1 MAGSNAGMNGDI
13 TSVTTLF
20 VYGTLMRGEANH
32 ARFCADA
39 LTIEPAVTTG
49 RLYHLPMG
57 FPAMVEADNGQVF
70 GEAMTFPDL
79 AAVLRQTDLLEGYH
93 QLRPD
98 SSMYRRIV
106 VPVQIEPSGRRVT
119 AWTYIWNRA
128 LPQGA
133 TLLPTG
139 RWSARCHV

>member
-39 LTIEPAVTTG
+39 LTIEPAVTIG

-57 FPAMVEADNGQVF
+57 FPAMIEADDGQVF
-70 GEAMTFPDL
+70 GEAMTFVDL
-79 AAVLRQTDLLEGYH
+79 CAKLRTLDVLEGY
-93 QLRPD
+93 RPD
-98 SSMYRRIV
+98 RPEQSMYLRRRCIISIIEADPL
-106 VPVQIEPSGRRVT
+106 VPAFCYV
-119 AWTYIWNRA
+119 W
-128 LPQGA
+128 QGS
-133 TLLPTG
+133 LPTRSRLLNRG
-139 RWSARCHV
+139 MWA